1 MERQEVGRLKNFTE
15 SPLSSLIVLNKLI
28 FPQVGEKFL
37 PGKGQNIV
45 GKGTYRVL
53 ADQNEIFKYPFFFQI
68 FQAFEVI
75 SADFFCCFYLYG
87 GPGAQQEVHLVTV
100 FGSPVSQGESL
111 APVTQVSPQLHT
123 DELFKA
129 FSVKIW
135 VAVQCFSP
143 GQYVCDAG
151 IKEITISFPIMGQ
164 VVNINYFPYSV
175 GRKGPGKVANKAR
188 RKI

>member
-1 MERQEVGRLKNFTE
+1 MERQEAGRLKNFTE
-15 SPLSSLIVLNKLI
+15 SSLSSFIASKPSSLIVLNKLI

-37 PGKGQNIV
+37 PGDGQDVV
-45 GKGTYRVL
+45 GTCTYRVL

-87 GPGAQQEVHLVTV
+87 GPGAQQEVHLMTV
-100 FGSPVSQGESL
+100 FGSPVSQGKFL

-129 FSVKIW
+129 FSVKI
-135 VAVQCFSP
+135 
-143 GQYVCDAG
+143 
-151 IKEITISFPIMGQ
+151 
-164 VVNINYFPYSV
+164 
-175 GRKGPGKVANKAR
+175 
-188 RKI
+188 